1 MFNIF
6 LFCFFFLAA
15 TCTGEQ
21 QSKFF
26 VLLQLL
32 SLQPPLPSLMCL
44 GESVSVHFEMTNVC
58 DSAQRVCKCQRK
70 QSLDYHHGCSFL
82 TFRKGNIMFLR
93 VGYWTVQRGCYSKE
107 REQHWEQRLWRFNN
121 EDSSAE
127 RGRQS
132 DETQCSWSFWPKIK
146 ALMLMC
152 SYKNPKLVS

>member
-44 GESVSVHFEMTNVC
+44 GESVSVHFEMTDVC
-58 DSAQRVCKCQRK
+58 DSAQMIEGVQMSEKTELGLPSWLFIFDLSEGKYYVPQGWLLDSSEVVIIRK
-70 QSLDYHHGCSFL
+70 ESNTESKDYEDL
-82 TFRKGNIMFLR
+82 IMRTLLQKG
-93 VGYWTVQRGCYSKE
+93 
-107 REQHWEQRLWRFNN
+107 
-121 EDSSAE
+121 EDSLMKLSAAE
-127 RGRQS
+127 VFDQKS
-132 DETQCSWSFWPKIK
+132 
-146 ALMLMC
+146 
-152 SYKNPKLVS
+152 KLSC